1 MISAAFPYQ
10 RQRRPVL
17 GREMTYVG
25 WYRMSPES
33 QHLVWVAGNAGSLYA
48 TAIIGLRLRKRR
60 ILTELSPLDFLAAV
74 AVGAIVGR
82 IPSAADSDWRRH
94 LNCDPVCTRLSLPVA
109 SLFERGASRRPKPE
123 NTRRQRKTLG
133 ERTSA
138 IRAIP
143 SGWDSLPR
151 QHGVHRVSEGEYLL
165 FEDGGK
171 VSVVADSAR
180 ALPSRLDL
188 FRV

>member
-1 MISAAFPYQ
+1 
-10 RQRRPVL
+10 
-17 GREMTYVG
+17 
-25 WYRMSPES
+25 MSPEI
-33 QHLVWVAGNAGSLYA
+33 QHLAWIAGNAGSLYA
-48 TAIIGLRLRKRR
+48 TAIIGLRLGKRR

-165 FEDGGK
+165 FEEGGK

-180 ALPSRLDL
+180 ALPSETGFVFACNAGPDPWRGSHYHCAYLSSL
-188 FRV
+188 LLGAR

>member
-10 RQRRPVL
+10 KQRRPVL

-25 WYRMSPES
+25 WDRMSPEI
-33 QHLVWVAGNAGSLYA
+33 QQLAWIAGNAGSLYA
-48 TAIIGLRLRKRR
+48 TAIIGLRLGKRR

-143 SGWDSLPR
+143 SGCGQLAAPTW
-151 QHGVHRVSEGEYLL
+151 
-165 FEDGGK
+165 
-171 VSVVADSAR
+171 R
-180 ALPSRLDL
+180 A
-188 FRV
+188 